1 MTMTALI
8 SVYKKA
14 DILFQKKTVATI
26 LDKVL
31 DLDVEDF
38 VDLGDYDEFHE
49 LTLFLLEDKYYE
61 YTKEIIER
69 IFEKFPNLKKS
80 YSSFLSENNRIFRIT
95 GIIDNEMHRNEKK
108 DAWKIIIE
116 VSKRYFKK
124 FINIEIPKNNLYLN
138 AEKTILK
145 YLGIAPDLVRMLT
158 IFNILN
164 VKDDLYELIRD
175 LNLLNTD
182 RAEDLAY
189 CFGMDGRVYKKIT
202 EELFSLGLLCRG
214 RGYRNADKI
223 NAIYDPYENTD
234 PSTWYDEELSGDELL
249 SLDDFQIPSQYL
261 SFLKIMLSNCKDK
274 LVNILFYGE
283 PGTGK
288 TSLVKSLCSE
298 LGIKVFSVKSDLK
311 DKDEDRRVSL
321 CACINTARNFKG
333 KSIVLIDEAERMLD
347 TSMDNSQSKDKA
359 WLNNLLEQKKI
370 SAIWITN
377 QIEHVEASV
386 KRRFDFSLY
395 FPKLDKKQQKCIWR
409 NVLTKYQ
416 LQDKF
421 SSSAISVLN
430 SDFEVPA
437 AVIDRSVDYAKC
449 YCSNDR
455 EFYSMLRTQLEMYT
469 SLKEDGLSAAELQQ
483 IKKQKKKISGTLNNQ
498 YLPEAVNFNCDINK
512 FIDGFNELDKYIKNT
527 KSPKK
532 GCGTILF
539 YGPPGTGK
547 TELGNYLAKI
557 TKRKAVIKR
566 ASDLLDCWVGN
577 TEKNI
582 AQTFRDLNIKKELLI
597 IDEIDSFLFDRSN
610 AIRSWE
616 NTQVN
621 EFLTQL
627 QEFRGILICTT
638 NHIDGLDPAT
648 LRRFSSK
655 LEFMYSKG
663 SLLDVLFNSILKPL
677 TNSELNQKEK
687 EMLHQLTMLTPGD
700 FHAVEASYSSL
711 FSKGETLDNQKM
723 LKALKHEMELK
734 KGISNKRRIGFI

>member
-1 MTMTALI
+1 MTALI

-26 LDKVL
+26 FDKIL
-31 DLDVEDF
+31 DLDVNDF
-38 VDLGDYDEFHE
+38 VDLQDYDEFHH
-49 LTLFLLEDKYYE
+49 LLLFLLEDKYYE
-61 YTKEIIER
+61 YTRKIIEE
-69 IFEKFPNLKKS
+69 IFKKFPKIQKQYAS
-80 YSSFLSENNRIFRIT
+80 ILSENIRIYKVTYIV
-95 GIIDNEMHRNEKK
+95 DNELHRYERI

-116 VSKRYFKK
+116 VSKKYFKEFK
-124 FINIEIPKNNLYLN
+124 ELKVPKNNIYLN

-145 YLGIAPDLVRMLT
+145 YLGLEPNLVRMLT
-158 IFNILN
+158 IFNILVFKN
-164 VKDDLYELIRD
+164 ELNHLIRD
-175 LNLLNTD
+175 LNLLDAD
-182 RAEDLAY
+182 RVEDLAY
-189 CFGMDGRVYKKIT
+189 CLGMEGRDFKNRT
-202 EELFSLGLLCRG
+202 EELFSLGLLLKERT
-214 RGYRNADKI
+214 YYINADKI
-223 NAIYDPYENTD
+223 DEIYDPYKNTD
-234 PSTWYDEELSGDELL
+234 PSTWYDEEISGDELL
-249 SLDDFQIPSQYL
+249 SLDDFQIPAQYL
-261 SFLKIMLSNCKDK
+261 SFLKTMLSNCKDK

-288 TSLVKSLCSE
+288 TSLVKSLCSD
-298 LGIKVFSVKSDLK
+298 LGIKVFSVKSGLNDN
-311 DKDEDRRVSL
+311 DANRRVSL

-347 TSMDNSQSKDKA
+347 TSMDNTQSKDKA
-359 WLNNLLEQKKI
+359 WLNSLLEQKKI

-377 QIEHVEASV
+377 QIEHVEPSV

-395 FPKLDKKQQKCIWR
+395 FPELDKKQQKNIWR
-409 NVLTKYQ
+409 NVLQKYQ

-421 SSSAISVLN
+421 SSNAISKLN
-430 SDFEVPA
+430 CDFEVPA
-437 AVIDRSVDYAKC
+437 AIIDRSVDYAKC
-449 YCSNDR
+449 YSSSDK

-469 SLKEDGLSAAELQQ
+469 SLKMDGLNATELQQ
-483 IKKQKKKISGTLNNQ
+483 IKKQKKTTHATANNQ
-498 YLPEAVNFNCDINK
+498 YLPDAVNFNGDIHK
-512 FIDGFNELDKYIKNT
+512 FIDGFNVLDKYIKT
-527 KSPKK
+527 TRSPKK

-566 ASDLLDCWVGN
+566 ASDLMDCWVGN

-638 NHIDGLDPAT
+638 NHIEGLDPAT

-663 SLLDVLFNSILKPL
+663 SQLDALFNSILKPL

-700 FHAVEASYSSL
+700 FHAVEASFCSL

-734 KGISNKRRIGFI
+734 KGMSHKQRIGFI